1 MSEPV
6 SPGSTPA
13 GGPALDAVPLFRAAV
28 TAAQER
34 ATNPGEPLRAE
45 GRRGPLGRLLRRVRG
60 VRVPY
65 VPQMELSD
73 CGAAC
78 LAMTLA
84 LHGKHVPLDEVRVVT
99 GTDREGVDALAI
111 TRAARHFGLR
121 ARGLRLEPGA
131 LPLIEAGA
139 ILHWDLNHFVV
150 LESAGDHGAVVV
162 DPAGGRRRVS
172 PAELDRSFTGI
183 AIELEPDETFRP
195 ASPDRRSI
203 LRHLAPVL
211 SRRGL
216 LVGVLLSSALIQLF
230 ALALPLLT
238 AIVVDRVVPR
248 HDQSLLLVVTLALLV
263 MVGFNLLT
271 SYLRGRQLLTLRTR
285 VDVEISLRFL
295 EHLAALPYS
304 FFLSRSTGDLMMRL
318 NSSATVREILTSSVL
333 SGILDG
339 GAALLYLVI
348 ILVNS
353 PTLGLIVAVVAAAQV
368 VVLLISRPKYQR
380 LMAENLQAQ
389 SRSQG
394 YLGQFLAG
402 IETLKVSGNEE
413 RAVEHWSNLFVRE
426 INVSVDRGRLSALV
440 DALLSG
446 LRVGGPVVILS
457 WGALQVL
464 TGHLTLGTMLALS
477 ALAAGFLG
485 PLASLVGNGLQLQS
499 LGSYLARINDVLDT
513 PREQA
518 GDTVRPAPRL
528 AGGIR
533 VDAVSFRYGPLAA
546 DVLTDVSL
554 DIRPGQMVAIV
565 GPSGSGKSTL
575 GNLLLGLYPPSTGT
589 VSVDGDDVAGLEARS
604 LRRQVGVVPQV
615 PYIFGG
621 SIRDNIAIASPS
633 ATLEEVREAA
643 RLACIADDIE
653 ELALGYDTVLSD
665 GGTSLSGGQRQRIA
679 LARALVRQPAVLLL
693 DEATSE
699 LDSINESRILANIE
713 ALRCTR
719 IVIAHRLSTIS
730 GADQI
735 VVLDGGRVTQRGR
748 HAALVRRRGLYRELV
763 RLQGGAA

>member
-1 MSEPV
+1 MSASQP
-6 SPGSTPA
+6 P
-13 GGPALDAVPLFRAAV
+13 GGPALFRREV
-28 TAAQER
+28 LDAQER
-34 ATNPGEPLRAE
+34 AANPGEPLRAG
-45 GRRGPLGRLLRRVRG
+45 GRGGPLGRLMRRIRG

-65 VPQMELSD
+65 VPQMEISD

-84 LHGKHVPLDEVRVVT
+84 LHGKHVPLEEVRVVT

-131 LPLIEAGA
+131 LPLIEPGA

-150 LESAGDHGAVVV
+150 LESATESSAVVV

-183 AIELEPDETFRP
+183 AIELEPDETFAP
-195 ASPDRRSI
+195 ARGDRRSI
-203 LRHLAPVL
+203 LRHLMPVL

-216 LVGVLLSSALIQLF
+216 LVSVLLSSALIQVF

-238 AIVVDRVVPR
+238 AIVVDRVVPHR
-248 HDQSLLLVVTLALLV
+248 DQSLLLVVSLALMV
-263 MVGFNLLT
+263 MVLFNLLT
-271 SYLRGRQLLTLRTR
+271 SYLRGRQLLSLRTR

-318 NSSATVREILTSSVL
+318 NSNSTVREILTSSVL

-339 GAALLYLVI
+339 GAALLYLGI
-348 ILVNS
+348 ICFSS
-353 PTLGLIVAVVAAAQV
+353 PTLGLLVALVAAAQV
-368 VVLLISRPKYQR
+368 AVLVASRARYQR

-389 SRSQG
+389 ARSQG

-402 IETLKVSGNEE
+402 IETLKVSGTEE

-426 INVSVDRGRLSALV
+426 INVSVDRGKLSALV

-464 TGHLTLGTMLALS
+464 GGHLTLGTMLALS
-477 ALAAGFLG
+477 ALATGFLG

-513 PREQA
+513 PREQE
-518 GDTVRPAPRL
+518 GRGVRPAPRFE
-528 AGGIR
+528 GGIA
-533 VDAVSFRYGPLAA
+533 VEDVSFRYGPLAG
-546 DVLTDVSL
+546 DVLSDVSL
-554 DIRPGQMVAIV
+554 DVRPGQMVAIV

-575 GNLLLGLYPPSTGT
+575 GNLILGLYPPTAGH
-589 VSVDGDDVAGLEARS
+589 VRFDGVDLLELEARS
-604 LRRQVGVVPQV
+604 VRHQVGVVPQV
-615 PYIFGG
+615 PYLFGG

-633 ATLEEVREAA
+633 ATLTEVREAA

-653 ELALGYDTVLSD
+653 AMALGYDTVLSD

-679 LARALVRQPAVLLL
+679 LARALVRQPAILLL

-699 LDSINESRILANIE
+699 LDSINEARILANIE

-719 IVIAHRLSTIS
+719 IVIAHRLSTIA

-735 VVLDGGRVTQRGR
+735 VVLDGGQVTQRGR
-748 HAALVRRRGLYRELV
+748 HAGLVRRRGLYRDLV